1 MRIEKYAE
9 PGSTL
14 KRTTGSDPQ
23 KMNADQHSTALIT
36 TIKLKTVGPV
46 RKNAQSEI
54 KKRWAPSP

>member
-1 MRIEKYAE
+1 M
-9 PGSTL
+9 

-23 KMNADQHSTALIT
+23 KMNADPHSTALIT

-54 KKRWAPSP
+54 KKKVGTKPIIKLS

>member
-1 MRIEKYAE
+1 M
-9 PGSTL
+9 

-23 KMNADQHSTALIT
+23 KMNGDPHSTALIT